1 MMKASDMTA
10 RRRECVM
17 RIEDAIASVFDD
29 IERIASEF
37 ERLWD
42 KQASSGKA
50 PASADLKLLRTV
62 ADHLLTHDN
71 RWMLGTGVVLEPG
84 VLSDCDM
91 YCEWRHLVG
100 EGRPAQLDLNFNR
113 SSDSY
118 YNYREMP
125 WFTQPRDTGARAVE
139 GPYIDLYGQDAYIL
153 TFARPLH
160 MDDDFIGIAGADVD
174 LGRFERALVPG
185 LLALDHEALLI
196 NETGRVVASNTPAW
210 LPGELA
216 SRSTGAGAVVTALGA
231 LHAHWTLL
239 EHPSVTM

>member
-1 MMKASDMTA
+1 MKIDDMGDY
-10 RRRECVM
+10 RQECVQC
-17 RIEDAIASVFDD
+17 IENAIAGVFND
-29 IERIASEF
+29 IERMAAEF
-37 ERLWD
+37 ERLWA
-42 KQASSGKA
+42 KQAARDRAPSSG
-50 PASADLKLLRTV
+50 DLKQLRTL
-62 ADHLLTHDN
+62 ADELLTQDN

-84 VLSDCDM
+84 VLSDCEM

-125 WFTQPRDTGARAVE
+125 WFTRPRESGDRVVE

-160 MDDDFIGIAGADVD
+160 MEGDFIGIAGADVD
-174 LGRFERALVPG
+174 LGLFERVLVPG
-185 LLALDHEALLI
+185 LLALDHEALLL
-196 NETGRVVASNTPAW
+196 NETGRVVASNTPSW

-216 SRSTGAGAVVTALGA
+216 PNPEAGAVVTPLGA
-231 LHAHWTLL
+231 QHAHWMLL
-239 EHPSVTM
+239 EHPSEAA